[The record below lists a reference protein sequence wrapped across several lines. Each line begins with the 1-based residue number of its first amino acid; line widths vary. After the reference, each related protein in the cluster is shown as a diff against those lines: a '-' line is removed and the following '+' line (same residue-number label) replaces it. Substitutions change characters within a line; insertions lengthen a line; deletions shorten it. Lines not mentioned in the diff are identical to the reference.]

1 MEKVF
6 DWRLLINYLKKIKL
20 FIRNSLVKK
29 ENEGAFLNKGQK
41 LWLHA
46 KTIIGGGNSMISK
59 TRSYIH
65 PKTGQHIFQKQVDV
79 IFGI

>member
-1 MEKVF
+1 MIGV
-6 DWRLLINYLKKIKL
+6 INKLSKKIKL
-20 FIRNSLVKK
+20 FYSKFISEKR
-29 ENEGAFLNKGQK
+29 NEGAFLNKGQK

-46 KTIIGGGNSMISK
+46 KTIIGGGTSMISK